1 VRTFLIRF
9 CPSGGCAIEGGEQFW
24 REAEMEF
31 YIPTETGEFLAFCAA
46 VATGLIGLF
55 ALFAPG
61 TALKLAGLQTKET
74 SREGLAFVRSAGG
87 FYAGLAIVALLMAQS
102 WIYMAIGG
110 GFALAAFGRI
120 LSLMSDG
127 SFSARNLLVLVVQA
141 ALAALPLGYAFGFL

>member
-1 VRTFLIRF
+1 
-9 CPSGGCAIEGGEQFW
+9 
-24 REAEMEF
+24 MEF

-46 VATGLIGLF
+46 IATGLLGLF
-55 ALFAPG
+55 GLFAPG
-61 TALKLAGLQTKET
+61 TALKLAGLQPKEA

-127 SFSARNLLVLVVQA
+127 SFSAKNLLVLFVQA
-141 ALAALPLGYAFGFL
+141 VLAALPLGYAFGFL